1 MASIRSPGVW
11 MDIRT
16 RKATVSFLGPFTLNR
31 DVGEL
36 PAGTYDI
43 DIDEEA
49 IQAHERTAYR
59 RINIFFY
66 VRSSASTRTII
77 TTPADLDKA
86 LERDREQAR
95 TRERDQAPLS

>member
-1 MASIRSPGVW
+1 MPSIRSPGLW

-16 RKATVSFLGPFTLNR
+16 RKAIVSFLGPFTLNR
-31 DVGEL
+31 EVGEL

-43 DIDEEA
+43 DVDEEA

-59 RINIFFY
+59 RINIYFY
-66 VRSSASTRTII
+66 VRSPSSTRTII
-77 TTPADLDKA
+77 ATPADFDKA

-95 TRERDQAPLS
+95 MRESEQPSLS

>member
-1 MASIRSPGVW
+1 

-36 PAGTYDI
+36 PPGTYDI

-49 IQAHERTAYR
+49 IQAEERTAYR
-59 RINIFFY
+59 RITIYFY
-66 VRSSASTRTII
+66 VRSSASIRTII
-77 TTPADLDKA
+77 ATPTNLDKA
-86 LERDREQAR
+86 LERDREQTRA
-95 TRERDQAPLS
+95 RERDHQSSD